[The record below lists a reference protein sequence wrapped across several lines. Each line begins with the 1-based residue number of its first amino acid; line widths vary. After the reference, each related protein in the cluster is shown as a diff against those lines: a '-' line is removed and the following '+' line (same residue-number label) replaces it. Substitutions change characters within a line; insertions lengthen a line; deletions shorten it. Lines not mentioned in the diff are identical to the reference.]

1 MEEPLMSSISGISS
15 SMIRSMFTQGI
26 QSRTDPA
33 QKLKELDTDSNGGLD
48 KTELSSMAQDLSKMT
63 GQTLKA
69 DDMMT
74 TYDTNN
80 DGLLSQDEV
89 GKMMQQV
96 LPPPNAGPGVSSQ
109 QAAQTYQANSGDD
122 QISLLM
128 KMLGQ
133 TSGSSSTST
142 SGSNQL
148 SSLLSM
154 LSQTADS
161 SSTGSS
167 SDSLS
172 TLLNML
178 GQSAGSSSADN
189 ARPSPEEMFKKL
201 DSDGS
206 GGLNTSE
213 LDAWAKDFKPIQTI
227 DTAKAISTYDANGD
241 GELSKTEMDTMMK
254 ALQEKS
260 GGPPPPPDMVTGI
273 DSVSSGEATSQQTT
287 NTSQT
292 NVTNDQLSLLRQLLD
307 QYTANFSTDSL
318 KSLTS
323 YI

>member
-1 MEEPLMSSISGISS
+1 MSSINGISS

-26 QSRTDPA
+26 RSRTDPA
-33 QKLKELDTDSNGGLD
+33 QKFKELDTDSNEGLD

-142 SGSNQL
+142 SGSDQL

-167 SDSLS
+167 TDSLS

-189 ARPSPEEMFKKL
+189 ARPSPEEMYKKL

-206 GGLNTSE
+206 GGLNASE
-213 LDAWAKDFKPIQTI
+213 LDAWATDFKSMTGQTI

-241 GELSKTEMDTMMK
+241 GEISKTEMDTMMK
-254 ALQEKS
+254 ALHEKS
-260 GGPPPPPDMVTGI
+260 GGPPPPPLDMTTGTG
-273 DSVSSGEATSQQTT
+273 SVSSGEATSQQTT
-287 NTSQT
+287 NMSQN
-292 NVTNDQLSLLRQLLD
+292 NVTNDQLSMLRQLLD
-307 QYTANFSTDSL
+307 QYAANFSTDSF